1 MLRDLDHP
9 APMATI
15 AHDVERAVISK
26 LTRRLV
32 PFLFVLYIVAYLDRI
47 NVGFAALQMQQQLH
61 FNDAVYGFGAGVF
74 FAGYLCFQ
82 LPSNLILDRVGARRW
97 ICLLM
102 VIWGLVSCCM
112 IFVTTPRSFYAL
124 RFTLGLAEAGFFP
137 GVILY
142 LRNWFPASARARTVA
157 WFMTAAPLAGVVGG
171 PISGALLTLHNRG
184 GLAGWQWLFLMEGL
198 PAILLGAVVVFY
210 LTDAPGGAHWL
221 SDDQRHWL
229 INTIEQERHSA
240 AASAYSSASRAL
252 LSGRIWLLTLMYFG
266 MNTCTYGISL
276 WLPTVIHSLSGV
288 SSLVIGLLSAIPYV
302 AAAIAMVIVGY
313 HSDRTGERRWHAA
326 LLAFVGS
333 GALLSAAYSGSV
345 APMIA
350 AISLAVLAE
359 FSMMGP
365 FWSMSTTLL
374 TGSGAAAGIALINSV
389 GNLGGFFGP
398 YIIGKVRLS
407 TGGFKG
413 GLLVVAAAMAFAGC
427 IAAAL
432 RLQPSHPSGPKTV
445 G

>member
-1 MLRDLDHP
+1 MLPTNSL
-9 APMATI
+9 ATADI
-15 AHDVERAVISK
+15 GSRVISK
-26 LTRRLV
+26 LTRRIV

-82 LPSNLILDRVGARRW
+82 LPSNLILNRVGARRW

-102 VIWGLVSCCM
+102 VVWGLVSCSM
-112 IFVTTPRSFYAL
+112 IFVTTIKSFYAL

-142 LRNWFPASARARTVA
+142 LRNWFPAGARARTVA

-171 PISGALLTLHNRG
+171 PISGALLSLHNRG
-184 GLAGWQWLFLMEGL
+184 GLSGWQWLFLIEGL
-198 PAILLGAVVVFY
+198 PAIVLGAVVVYY
-210 LTDAPGGAHWL
+210 LTDLPADADWL
-221 SDDQRHWL
+221 PSEQRQWL
-229 INTIEQERHSA
+229 IDTLEREQHTTSA
-240 AASAYSSASRAL
+240 SGYSSAPRAL
-252 LSGRIWLLTLMYFG
+252 LSGRIWLLTFMYFG

-288 SSLVIGLLSAIPYV
+288 SNVVIGLLSAIPYV
-302 AAAIAMVIVGY
+302 AAAISMVIVGY
-313 HSDRTGERRWHAA
+313 HSDRTGERRWHASI
-326 LLAFVGS
+326 LAFVGS
-333 GALLSAAYSGSV
+333 GALLAAAYSGSV

-365 FWSMSTTLL
+365 FWSMPTTLL
-374 TGSGAAAGIALINSV
+374 AGGGAAAGIALINSV
-389 GNLGGFFGP
+389 GNLGGLFGP
-398 YIIGKVRLS
+398 YVMGKLRLS
-407 TGGFKG
+407 TGSFKG

-427 IAAAL
+427 IAAVL
-432 RLQPSHPSGPKTV
+432 RLGPAEPPQSTE
-445 G
+445 

>member
-1 MLRDLDHP
+1 MVPTNSLAASPDVGSR
-9 APMATI
+9 TI
-15 AHDVERAVISK
+15 SR
-26 LTRRLV
+26 LTRRIV

-82 LPSNLILDRVGARRW
+82 LPSNLILNRVGARRW

-112 IFVTTPRSFYAL
+112 IFVTTPKSFYGL
-124 RFTLGLAEAGFFP
+124 RFALGLAEAGFFP

-142 LRNWFPASARARTVA
+142 LRNWFPAGARARTVA

-184 GLAGWQWLFLMEGL
+184 GLSGWQWLFLMEGL
-198 PAILLGAVVVFY
+198 PAIVLGGVVVFY
-210 LTDAPGGAHWL
+210 LTDFPGDAQWL
-221 SDDQRHWL
+221 PADQRAWL
-229 INTIEQERHSA
+229 MDTLERERRATSV
-240 AASAYSSASRAL
+240 SGYSSASKAM
-252 LSGRIWLLTLMYFG
+252 LSGRIWVLTFMYFG

-288 SSLVIGLLSAIPYV
+288 SSVVIGLLSAIPYV
-302 AAAIAMVIVGY
+302 AAAISMVIVGY

-326 LLAFVGS
+326 ILAFVGS
-333 GALLSAAYSGSV
+333 AALLAAAYSGSV
-345 APMIA
+345 VPMIA

-365 FWSMSTTLL
+365 FWSMPTTLL
-374 TGSGAAAGIALINSV
+374 SGTGAAAGIALINSL

-427 IAAAL
+427 LAAL
-432 RLQPSHPSGPKTV
+432 IRLAPPNQESQASG
-445 G
+445 